1 MSIPGMS
8 RECWWR
14 RCPNL
19 GATNL
24 VVYLVDFE
32 QRLLEPIRDQS
43 AQSALAETEE
53 VGVSVAGRAFVERQ
67 AQVVERPDGT
77 RVWVPIVEGSDPT
90 GVLALTVPA
99 INDETMRLCEELGVL
114 AGYLVATHA
123 RVTDLYNLHRR
134 RRSMT
139 LAASMQW
146 DLLPP
151 LTIRTRRVAAAG
163 MIEPPTRW
171 AATAST
177 TPSTSLTSTSPS
189 WIPWATGYARRWRPE
204 WPSVPTDTVV
214 ARATA
219 WAHP

>member
-1 MSIPGMS
+1 MLVAAVSD
-8 RECWWR
+8 
-14 RCPNL
+14 L

-99 INDETMRLCEELGVL
+99 INDETMRVCEELGVL
-114 AGYLVATHA
+114 AGYLDRHPRPSHRSVQPASPPSGDDAGRQHA
-123 RVTDLYNLHRR
+123 VG
-134 RRSMT
+134 S
-139 LAASMQW
+139 APA
-146 DLLPP
+146 
-151 LTIRTRRVAAAG
+151 
-163 MIEPPTRW
+163 
-171 AATAST
+171 
-177 TPSTSLTSTSPS
+177 LTSSGPAG
-189 WIPWATGYARRWRPE
+189 WPWPA
-204 WPSVPTDTVV
+204 
-214 ARATA
+214 
-219 WAHP
+219 